1 MAKRD
6 LYDILGVDKGCS
18 KKEIKK
24 AYKKLASRYHPDKNK
39 EASASAKFKEVKE
52 AYEILSDQD
61 KRAQYDQYGHAA
73 FDDSY
78 RSRQQHNQR
87 SANGSGF
94 SRSSQAHQGFSGF
107 EDMFGHGPFGHGPF
121 GHGQSRQGQASGFN
135 FEDIFSGAQANRG
148 PVAGENREFTLQ
160 VELKDALLGTE
171 KIISLPMDN
180 QDKKIKV
187 KIPVGTMSGR
197 QIRYAGKGQPSPNGG
212 CNGDL
217 IIHINTTE
225 NAQLSTKGNDLIY
238 LETIDVFTAMGGGV
252 INVKPLDKAYK
263 ITIPAGTQNGKQFK
277 LKSKGIQGGDL
288 YVKVN
293 VHIPKCSSTEQLS
306 ALEALQNTI

>member
-24 AYKKLASRYHPDKNK
+24 AYKKLASRYHPDKNQ

-61 KRAQYDQYGHAA
+61 KKAQYDQYGHAA

-87 SANGSGF
+87 SSNGPGF
-94 SRSSQAHQGFSGF
+94 SRASQAHQGFSGF
-107 EDMFGHGPFGHGPF
+107 EDMFG
-121 GHGQSRQGQASGFN
+121 QGQASGFN
-135 FEDIFSGAQANRG
+135 FEDLFSGAQANRG
-148 PVAGENREFTLQ
+148 PVEGENREFTLQ
-160 VELKDALLGTE
+160 VELRDALLGTE
-171 KIISLPMDN
+171 RIINLPMGN

-187 KIPVGTMSGR
+187 KIPAGTTSGR

-212 CNGDL
+212 RNGDL
-217 IIHINTTE
+217 IIHIHTTE
-225 NAQLSTKGNDLIY
+225 NEQLSTKGNDLIY
-238 LETIDVFTAMGGGV
+238 LETIDIFTAMGGGV

-263 ITIPAGTQNGKQFK
+263 ITIPAGTQYGKQFK

-306 ALEALQNTI
+306 ALVALQNTI